1 MEVKDQIA
9 LLAVL
14 IALITSLTTALF
26 AWINYK
32 REKLNQ
38 KIQYINLKQQYF
50 TSLRTWADHICD
62 LLSEAV
68 HFSELDPA
76 RCTDNSFFE
85 RRNKI
90 RTSLSSMI
98 DRGKWFFPNLK
109 AEEIGQTKEKAY
121 RGYRQE
127 VLNSLVSAYDVVTA
141 LDYKDGTKNRPLR
154 QRIVDSKRVFVSEI
168 QEILA
173 PAERDREFEYI
184 TKSVSVL
191 KGKPQPNNSFNRS
204 AG

>member
-1 MEVKDQIA
+1 
-9 LLAVL
+9 
-14 IALITSLTTALF
+14 
-26 AWINYK
+26 
-32 REKLNQ
+32 
-38 KIQYINLKQQYF
+38 
-50 TSLRTWADHICD
+50 

-76 RCTDNSFFE
+76 RCPDGSFFE

-127 VLNSLVSAYDVVTA
+127 ILNSLVAAYNLMTA
-141 LDYKDGTKNRPLR
+141 LDYQDGTKNRPLR
-154 QRIVDSKRVFVSEI
+154 QQIVDAKRVFVSEI
-168 QEILA
+168 QEVLA
-173 PAERDREFEYI
+173 PAERDKEFEVI
-184 TKSVSVL
+184 TKSVAVL
-191 KGKPQPNNSFNRS
+191 KR
-204 AG
+204 

>member
-1 MEVKDQIA
+1 MDVKERIA

-14 IALITSLTTALF
+14 VALVTSATTALF
-26 AWINYK
+26 AWINFK

-38 KIQYINLKQQYF
+38 KIQYANLKQQYF
-50 TSLRTWADHICD
+50 TALRSWADQLCD

-76 RCTDNSFFE
+76 RCIDGSFFE

-98 DRGKWFFPNLK
+98 DRGKWFFPNLQS
-109 AEEIGQTKEKAY
+109 EEIGQTKEKAY

-127 VLNSLVSAYDVVTA
+127 ILNSLVAAYNLMTI
-141 LDYKDGTKNRPLR
+141 LDYQDGTKNGALR
-154 QRIVDSKRVFVSEI
+154 QQIVDAKRVFVSEI
-168 QEILA
+168 QEVLA
-173 PAERDREFEYI
+173 PAERDKEFEVI
-184 TKSVSVL
+184 TKSVAVL
-191 KGKPQPNNSFNRS
+191 KR
-204 AG
+204 